1 MKKLLIAAFSFTLL
15 MSCGGKDDKKTT
27 EGANGGKVA
36 MKSYSDSLS
45 YAIGYGMTKNS
56 SENPQ
61 FSSQYILEDMLAA
74 FMDSYE
80 NGFTELSEEQLN
92 ELKGRFMSEMQ
103 AGGLS
108 DELKSEISKYDG
120 GSQATM
126 YVELA
131 ESHPEAKLDMDLF
144 KQGSDDYMNGKRQI
158 DSLAMNDI
166 FMDLNMKMQSYQA
179 AKTEEEAKETIA
191 AGEAFLAAKEQ
202 EEGVIKTASGL
213 LYEVVKKGNGPK
225 PTLDDKVEVHYHGTL
240 IDGTVFDSS
249 YDRGETTEF
258 GITQV
263 IRGWTEGLQLMNEGS
278 TFMFYI
284 PQELAYGMNPRP
296 GGAIKPGA
304 ALVFKVELVD
314 IK

>member
-15 MSCGGKDDKKTT
+15 MSCGGDGDKKTT
-27 EGANGGKVA
+27 EGENNGKA
-36 MKSYSDSLS
+36 SMNSYSDSLS

-80 NGFTELSEEQLN
+80 NGFTELTDEQLN

-131 ESHPEAKLDMDLF
+131 EKHPEVKLDMQLF
-144 KQGSDDYMNGKRQI
+144 KKGSDDYMNGKRQI

-166 FMDLNMKMQSYQA
+166 FMELNTKMQSFQA
-179 AKTEEEAKETIA
+179 AKAEEAAKETIA
-191 AGEAFLAAKEQ
+191 AGEAFLAAKEE
-202 EEGVIKTASGL
+202 EEGVMKTESGL

-225 PTLDDKVEVHYHGTL
+225 PGLDDKVEVHYHGTL

-296 GGAIKPGA
+296 GGAIKPGD
-304 ALVFKVELVD
+304 ALIFKVELVD

>member
-1 MKKLLIAAFSFTLL
+1 MKRILIAALCTTFL
-15 MSCGGKDDKKTT
+15 MSCGGDGDKKTT
-27 EGANGGKVA
+27 EGENEGKT
-36 MKSYSDSLS
+36 SLNTYSDSLS

-61 FSSQYILEDMLAA
+61 FSSQYIMEDMLVA

-80 NGFTELSEEQLN
+80 NGFTELTDEQLN

-120 GSQATM
+120 GSQAAM

-131 ESHPEAKLDMDLF
+131 ESNPETKMNMKVF
-144 KQGSDDYMNGKRQI
+144 KQGSDDYMNGKQLI
-158 DSLAMNDI
+158 DSLGMNDI
-166 FMDLNMKMQSYQA
+166 FMDLNMKMQSFQA
-179 AKTEEEAKETIA
+179 AKAEEEAKETIA
-191 AGEAFLAAKEQ
+191 AGEAFLSAKEQ
-202 EEGVIKTASGL
+202 EEGVMKTESGL
-213 LYEVVKKGNGPK
+213 LYEVIKKGNGPK

-296 GGAIKPGA
+296 GGAIKPGD